1 MTANLDLR
9 NVARLGLY
17 QVCIIV
23 GGVLGAAVSARLW
36 NEFGL
41 HGLPS
46 YTPILRDY
54 GFLLLLLPLGWVMAA
69 MVLREKDG
77 GEVWGYFGGWAV
89 LLGLVI
95 LLLSATV
102 VPWLRI
108 CLLTLS
114 P

>member
-1 MTANLDLR
+1 
-9 NVARLGLY
+9 
-17 QVCIIV
+17 
-23 GGVLGAAVSARLW
+23 
-36 NEFGL
+36 
-41 HGLPS
+41 
-46 YTPILRDY
+46 
-54 GFLLLLLPLGWVMAA
+54 MAA

-95 LLLSATV
+95 LVLSATV
-102 VPWLRI
+102 VPWPRI